1 MLFFIN
7 DENYLIETNKQT
19 DGNVLK
25 YGPKLGEKTL
35 KF

>member
-1 MLFFIN
+1 MKIISLKQ
-7 DENYLIETNKQT
+7 TNKQT